1 MVNISVPPAGG
12 RRAARPATLPA
23 ARLLR
28 SNPAMVR
35 KSKDSLAT
43 HGLKG
48 YDHGMMMMMI
58 MIMMMMMIMIMIMKV
73 MII

>member
-1 MVNISVPPAGG
+1 MNISAPPAGG
-12 RRAARPATLPA
+12 RRAARPATLPD

-35 KSKDSLAT
+35 KSKNSLAT

-48 YDHGMMMMMI
+48 YDYGMRMMMMM
-58 MIMMMMMIMIMIMKV
+58 MMMMMVMVMVMV

>member
-1 MVNISVPPAGG
+1 MNISAPPAGG
-12 RRAARPATLPA
+12 RRAARPATLPD

-35 KSKDSLAT
+35 KSKNSLAT

-48 YDHGMMMMMI
+48 YDYGMRMMMMM
-58 MIMMMMMIMIMIMKV
+58 MMVMVMV